1 MNYQRWKL
9 NNPYMEEGKQ
19 KDQRMR
25 RVLGIISMALGLSAC
40 SMTGEHTPVESSMA
54 VMEEPTLAVVNET
67 TSPKSGETVALTT
80 EETTT
85 EEETI
90 ADYEVTIGEEGKSVS
105 IHSHDYVANISGIPI
120 TDFKAFKKD
129 LKQLPNLLYLDMCD
143 CGLSNEQMEELQTEF
158 PNIKFAWRV
167 HMGTWSLRTDAL
179 AF

>member
-1 MNYQRWKL
+1 MKKNWNLSKNDRK
-9 NNPYMEEGKQ
+9 EERVGQ
-19 KDQRMR
+19 KAAMLLEL
-25 RVLGIISMALGLSAC
+25 LGISLGLSAC
-40 SMTGEHTPVESSMA
+40 SFSGENTPLESSMA
-54 VMEEPTLAVVNET
+54 VVEESTMVAVEESTGAGENERT
-67 TSPKSGETVALTT
+67 KAPT